1 MDNKK
6 SKIIILGLIFLLFI
20 QTLHIMKLELKL
32 SDTENS
38 IVNLKVEE
46 DAKMSNYFL
55 QLEERVK
62 KEASIIE
69 SFEYTFGS
77 PNMEEYTIPMTI
89 IIYPKEINKE
99 GSNKLLVSGQEAPL
113 EIDGTMLKGTIMVD
127 IFKELDSKLII
138 EDKSKSKIEKLEI
151 NEDLISKAFPF
162 IKAQCKWRE
171 GVFYTKD
178 SQEAKGE
185 YCKEGALMGTV
196 APTESG
202 NNIISAKFM
211 VEIDGEVVSEE
222 KLDTFNG
229 LWLDINEKHT
239 ITANQTV
246 NMLIVGVD
254 TYGFTHKYILDR
266 FQLNDNAEP
275 IYDNKMNFIN
285 HEIILDPKGHVV
297 YTSASF

>member
-1 MDNKK
+1 
-6 SKIIILGLIFLLFI
+6 
-20 QTLHIMKLELKL
+20 MKLELKL

>member
-1 MDNKK
+1 
-6 SKIIILGLIFLLFI
+6 
-20 QTLHIMKLELKL
+20 
-32 SDTENS
+32 
-38 IVNLKVEE
+38 
-46 DAKMSNYFL
+46 
-55 QLEERVK
+55 
-62 KEASIIE
+62 
-69 SFEYTFGS
+69 
-77 PNMEEYTIPMTI
+77 
-89 IIYPKEINKE
+89 
-99 GSNKLLVSGQEAPL
+99 
-113 EIDGTMLKGTIMVD
+113 
-127 IFKELDSKLII
+127 
-138 EDKSKSKIEKLEI
+138 
-151 NEDLISKAFPF
+151 
-162 IKAQCKWRE
+162 
-171 GVFYTKD
+171 
-178 SQEAKGE
+178 
-185 YCKEGALMGTV
+185 MGTV
-196 APTESG
+196 AATESG